1 MSRLTILTKDK
12 AQVTM
17 ESLYQDLE
25 RRIVASPPGL
35 CPVDL
40 TRSFIKM
47 CLAQSCGK
55 CVPCR
60 VGLRQLARL
69 FDNVLDGEANEE
81 TVENIKLTAEGIY
94 YSADCAIGYEAAKLA
109 LKSVDGCI
117 DDFES
122 HIHNG
127 FCSCNSN
134 QPVACVKSCPAG
146 VDIPGYIALVQQ
158 GRYADAV
165 RLIRRDNPMPTTC
178 AYICEHPCENRCKR
192 TIIDAPVN
200 IRGLKKMAVDNSGIV
215 PVPECEAPTGKKV
228 AIIGGGPGGLSA
240 AYYLALMGH
249 KVTIFEQR
257 KQLGG
262 MLRYG
267 IPNYRFPRKKL
278 DEEIDSILSTGIEV
292 KKNISVGKDI
302 SFDDITK
309 EYDATYISI
318 GAHADKKIGI
328 EGEDAKS
335 GITSAV
341 EMLRAIGDGDMP
353 DYTGKKVIVI
363 GGGNVAM
370 DVARSSIR
378 LGASKV
384 SIVYRRRKADMT
396 ALEEEVEGAE
406 AEGCDVLE
414 LMSPVRIK
422 QDEEGN
428 AIGLIVKPQMISRVS
443 HGRPAP
449 KAAAKDEVLLES
461 DLIVVAIGQGIETKS
476 FEEHGIKVQRGVISA
491 LNTGNITPQDGEMS
505 EGVFAGGDCA
515 SGPATVIKAV
525 AAAKVTAANI
535 DEYLGYH
542 HEITCNVEIPLPNNA
557 DHTPCCRVELSERE
571 ASERKHVFAGGDC
584 VTGPATVIKAI
595 AAGKVAAANIDEY
608 LGFNHEITCDV
619 EIPYASNE
627 DKVACGRVEVALRD
641 AAERKN
647 DFEPIE
653 YGFSCEE
660 ACQEAGRC
668 LRCDHFG
675 FGAFRGG
682 REEQW

>member
-17 ESLYQDLE
+17 ESMYQDLE

-69 FDNVLDGEANEE
+69 FDNVLDGEATEE

-134 QPVACVKSCPAG
+134 QPVSCVKSCPAG

-158 GRYADAV
+158 KRYADAV

-200 IRGLKKMAVDNSGIV
+200 IRGLKKMAVDNAGIV
-215 PVPECEAPTGKKV
+215 PVPECEPDTGKKV

-302 SFDDITK
+302 SFDDITD

-318 GAHADKKIGI
+318 GAHADKKMGI
-328 EGEDAKS
+328 EGEDARS
-335 GITSAV
+335 GIISAV

-353 DYTGKKVIVI
+353 DYTGKRVIVI

-396 ALEEEVEGAE
+396 ALEEEVVGAE

-428 AIGLIVKPQMISRVS
+428 AIGLVVKPQMISKVS

-449 KAAAKDEVLLES
+449 KAASKDEMLLES

-505 EGVFAGGDCA
+505 EGVFAGGDC
-515 SGPATVIKAV
+515 
-525 AAAKVTAANI
+525 
-535 DEYLGYH
+535 
-542 HEITCNVEIPLPNNA
+542 
-557 DHTPCCRVELSERE
+557 
-571 ASERKHVFAGGDC
+571 

-608 LGFNHEITCDV
+608 LGFNHEIRCDV

-627 DKVACGRVEVALRD
+627 DKVACGRVEVALRE

>member
-1 MSRLTILTKDK
+1 MVMLHYNSLDIEESCNDDIRLYIDIKRYIDVGLQIESGNIIIESEVYLLVSRLTILTKDK

-228 AIIGGGPGGLSA
+228 AIIGGGSGGLSA

-505 EGVFAGGDCA
+505 EGVFAGGDC
-515 SGPATVIKAV
+515 
-525 AAAKVTAANI
+525 
-535 DEYLGYH
+535 
-542 HEITCNVEIPLPNNA
+542 
-557 DHTPCCRVELSERE
+557 
-571 ASERKHVFAGGDC
+571 

>member
-1 MSRLTILTKDK
+1 MVMLHYSSLDIEESCNDDIRLYIDIKRYIDVGLQIESGNIIIESEVYLLVSRLTILTKDK

-249 KVTIFEQR
+249 KVIIFEQR

-505 EGVFAGGDCA
+505 EGVFAGGDC
-515 SGPATVIKAV
+515 
-525 AAAKVTAANI
+525 
-535 DEYLGYH
+535 
-542 HEITCNVEIPLPNNA
+542 
-557 DHTPCCRVELSERE
+557 
-571 ASERKHVFAGGDC
+571 

>member
-1 MSRLTILTKDK
+1 MVMLHYSSLDIEESCNDDIRLYIGVGLQIESSNIIIESEVYLLVSRLTILTKDK

-200 IRGLKKMAVDNSGIV
+200 ICGLKKMAVDNSGIV

-505 EGVFAGGDCA
+505 EGVFAGGDC
-515 SGPATVIKAV
+515 
-525 AAAKVTAANI
+525 
-535 DEYLGYH
+535 
-542 HEITCNVEIPLPNNA
+542 
-557 DHTPCCRVELSERE
+557 
-571 ASERKHVFAGGDC
+571 

>member
-200 IRGLKKMAVDNSGIV
+200 ICGLKKMAVDNSGIV

-505 EGVFAGGDCA
+505 EGVFAGGDC
-515 SGPATVIKAV
+515 
-525 AAAKVTAANI
+525 
-535 DEYLGYH
+535 
-542 HEITCNVEIPLPNNA
+542 
-557 DHTPCCRVELSERE
+557 
-571 ASERKHVFAGGDC
+571 

>member
-1 MSRLTILTKDK
+1 M
-12 AQVTM
+12 
-17 ESLYQDLE
+17 
-25 RRIVASPPGL
+25 
-35 CPVDL
+35 
-40 TRSFIKM
+40 
-47 CLAQSCGK
+47 GK
-55 CVPCR
+55 
-60 VGLRQLARL
+60 
-69 FDNVLDGEANEE
+69 
-81 TVENIKLTAEGIY
+81 
-94 YSADCAIGYEAAKLA
+94 
-109 LKSVDGCI
+109 
-117 DDFES
+117 
-122 HIHNG
+122 
-127 FCSCNSN
+127 
-134 QPVACVKSCPAG
+134 
-146 VDIPGYIALVQQ
+146 
-158 GRYADAV
+158 
-165 RLIRRDNPMPTTC
+165 
-178 AYICEHPCENRCKR
+178 
-192 TIIDAPVN
+192 
-200 IRGLKKMAVDNSGIV
+200 
-215 PVPECEAPTGKKV
+215 PTGFLDYERVEATAVSPKERIKNFNEFHT
-228 AIIGGGPGGLSA
+228 PLSED
-240 AYYLALMGH
+240 
-249 KVTIFEQR
+249 EQR
-257 KQLGG
+257 KQSSRCMDCGVPFCQSGMTIKGMTSGCPLNNLIPEWNDLLYTGNWEQAYHRLHKTSNFPEFTSRVCPALCEKACTCGLNGKAVCTKENEMAIIEHAYAKGYAKANPPKVRTKKRIAVVGSGPAGLAVADQLNQRGHSVTVYERADRIGG
-262 MLRYG
+262 LLRYG
-267 IPNYRFPRKKL
+267 IPNMKLEKHIIDRKLDIMKEEGIEFVTNANVGENIKAKKL
-278 DEEIDSILSTGIEV
+278 MAD
-292 KKNISVGKDI
+292 
-302 SFDDITK
+302 
-309 EYDATYISI
+309 YDAVVLACGAANPRDINAPGRDANGIYFAVDFLTATTKSLLDSGLKDGRYIS
-318 GAHADKKIGI
+318 AKDKN
-328 EGEDAKS
+328 
-335 GITSAV
+335 
-341 EMLRAIGDGDMP
+341 
-353 DYTGKKVIVI
+353 VIVI

-505 EGVFAGGDCA
+505 EGVFAGGDC
-515 SGPATVIKAV
+515 
-525 AAAKVTAANI
+525 
-535 DEYLGYH
+535 
-542 HEITCNVEIPLPNNA
+542 
-557 DHTPCCRVELSERE
+557 
-571 ASERKHVFAGGDC
+571 

>member
-1 MSRLTILTKDK
+1 MSRLELFTPSKD
-12 AQVTM
+12 QLMV
-17 ESLYQDLE
+17 ESLYKNLE
-25 RRIVASPPGL
+25 QRIVASPPGI
-35 CPVDL
+35 CPVDI
-40 TRSFIKM
+40 TRAFIEM
-47 CLAQSCGK
+47 CHAQTCGK

-505 EGVFAGGDCA
+505 EGVFAGGDC
-515 SGPATVIKAV
+515 
-525 AAAKVTAANI
+525 
-535 DEYLGYH
+535 
-542 HEITCNVEIPLPNNA
+542 
-557 DHTPCCRVELSERE
+557 
-571 ASERKHVFAGGDC
+571 

-608 LGFNHEITCDV
+608 LGFNHEITCCLL
-619 EIPYASNE
+619 YTS
-627 DKVACGRVEVALRD
+627 D
-641 AAERKN
+641 AADE
-647 DFEPIE
+647 
-653 YGFSCEE
+653 
-660 ACQEAGRC
+660 
-668 LRCDHFG
+668 
-675 FGAFRGG
+675 
-682 REEQW
+682 

>member
-17 ESLYQDLE
+17 ESMYQDLE

-69 FDNVLDGEANEE
+69 FDNVLDGEATEE

-134 QPVACVKSCPAG
+134 QPVSCVKSCPAG

-158 GRYADAV
+158 KRYADAV

-200 IRGLKKMAVDNSGIV
+200 IRGLKKMAVDNAGIV
-215 PVPECEAPTGKKV
+215 PVPECEPATGKKV

-302 SFDDITK
+302 SFDDITE

-318 GAHADKKIGI
+318 GAHADKKMGI

-353 DYTGKKVIVI
+353 DYTGNRVIVI

-396 ALEEEVEGAE
+396 ALEEEVVGAE

-428 AIGLIVKPQMISRVS
+428 AIGLVVKPQMISKVS

-449 KAAAKDEVLLES
+449 KAASKDEMLLES

-505 EGVFAGGDCA
+505 EG
-515 SGPATVIKAV
+515 
-525 AAAKVTAANI
+525 
-535 DEYLGYH
+535 
-542 HEITCNVEIPLPNNA
+542 
-557 DHTPCCRVELSERE
+557 
-571 ASERKHVFAGGDC
+571 VFAGGDC

-627 DKVACGRVEVALRD
+627 DKVACGRVEVALRE

-653 YGFSCEE
+653 YGFTCEE

>member
-17 ESLYQDLE
+17 ESMYQDLE

-60 VGLRQLARL
+60 VGIRQLARL
-69 FDNVLDGEANEE
+69 FDNVLDGEATEE

-134 QPVACVKSCPAG
+134 QPVSCVKSCPAG

-158 GRYADAV
+158 KRYADAV

-200 IRGLKKMAVDNSGIV
+200 IRGLKKMAVDNAGIV
-215 PVPECEAPTGKKV
+215 PVPECEPATGKKV

-302 SFDDITK
+302 SFDDITE

-318 GAHADKKIGI
+318 GAHADKKMGI

-353 DYTGKKVIVI
+353 DYTGKRVIVI

-396 ALEEEVEGAE
+396 ALEEEVVGAE

-428 AIGLIVKPQMISRVS
+428 AIGLVVKPQMISKVS

-449 KAAAKDEVLLES
+449 KAASKDEMLLES

-505 EGVFAGGDCA
+505 EG
-515 SGPATVIKAV
+515 
-525 AAAKVTAANI
+525 
-535 DEYLGYH
+535 
-542 HEITCNVEIPLPNNA
+542 
-557 DHTPCCRVELSERE
+557 
-571 ASERKHVFAGGDC
+571 VFAGGDC

-627 DKVACGRVEVALRD
+627 DKVACGRVEVALRE

-653 YGFSCEE
+653 YGFTCEE

>member
-17 ESLYQDLE
+17 ESMYQDLE

-69 FDNVLDGEANEE
+69 FDNVLDGEATEE

-134 QPVACVKSCPAG
+134 QPVSCVKSCPAG

-158 GRYADAV
+158 KRYADAV

-200 IRGLKKMAVDNSGIV
+200 IRGLKKMAVDNAGIV
-215 PVPECEAPTGKKV
+215 PVPECEPDTGKKV

-302 SFDDITK
+302 SFDDITD

-318 GAHADKKIGI
+318 GAHADKKMGI
-328 EGEDAKS
+328 EGEDARS
-335 GITSAV
+335 GIISAV

-353 DYTGKKVIVI
+353 DYTGKRVIVI

-396 ALEEEVEGAE
+396 ALEEEVVGAE

-428 AIGLIVKPQMISRVS
+428 AIGLVVKPQMISKVS

-449 KAAAKDEVLLES
+449 KAASKDEMLLES

-491 LNTGNITPQDGEMS
+491 LNTGNITPQEGEMS
-505 EGVFAGGDCA
+505 EG
-515 SGPATVIKAV
+515 
-525 AAAKVTAANI
+525 
-535 DEYLGYH
+535 
-542 HEITCNVEIPLPNNA
+542 
-557 DHTPCCRVELSERE
+557 
-571 ASERKHVFAGGDC
+571 VFAGGDC

-627 DKVACGRVEVALRD
+627 DKVACGRVEVALRE

>member
-17 ESLYQDLE
+17 ESMYQDLE

-69 FDNVLDGEANEE
+69 FDNVLDGEATEE

-134 QPVACVKSCPAG
+134 QPVSCVKSCPAG

-158 GRYADAV
+158 KRYADAV

-200 IRGLKKMAVDNSGIV
+200 IRGLKKMAVDNAGIV
-215 PVPECEAPTGKKV
+215 PVPECEPDTGKRV

-302 SFDDITK
+302 SFDDITD

-318 GAHADKKIGI
+318 GAHADKKMGI
-328 EGEDAKS
+328 EGEDARS
-335 GITSAV
+335 GIISAV

-353 DYTGKKVIVI
+353 DYTGKRVIVI

-396 ALEEEVEGAE
+396 ALEEEVVGAE

-428 AIGLIVKPQMISRVS
+428 AIGLVVKPQMISKVS

-449 KAAAKDEVLLES
+449 KAASKDEMLLES

-505 EGVFAGGDCA
+505 EG
-515 SGPATVIKAV
+515 
-525 AAAKVTAANI
+525 
-535 DEYLGYH
+535 
-542 HEITCNVEIPLPNNA
+542 
-557 DHTPCCRVELSERE
+557 
-571 ASERKHVFAGGDC
+571 VFAGGDC

-627 DKVACGRVEVALRD
+627 DKVACGRVEVALRE

>member
-1 MSRLTILTKDK
+1 MVMLHYNSLDIEESCNDDIRLYIDIKRYIDVGLQIESGNIIIESEVYLLVSRLTILTKDK

-505 EGVFAGGDCA
+505 EGVFAGGDC
-515 SGPATVIKAV
+515 
-525 AAAKVTAANI
+525 
-535 DEYLGYH
+535 
-542 HEITCNVEIPLPNNA
+542 
-557 DHTPCCRVELSERE
+557 
-571 ASERKHVFAGGDC
+571 

-675 FGAFRGG
+675 FGVFRGG

>member
-1 MSRLTILTKDK
+1 MC
-12 AQVTM
+12 
-17 ESLYQDLE
+17 SL
-25 RRIVASPPGL
+25 
-35 CPVDL
+35 
-40 TRSFIKM
+40 
-47 CLAQSCGK
+47 
-55 CVPCR
+55 PCR
-60 VGLRQLARL
+60 IKTACKT

-505 EGVFAGGDCA
+505 EGVFAGGDC
-515 SGPATVIKAV
+515 
-525 AAAKVTAANI
+525 
-535 DEYLGYH
+535 
-542 HEITCNVEIPLPNNA
+542 
-557 DHTPCCRVELSERE
+557 
-571 ASERKHVFAGGDC
+571 

>member
-240 AYYLALMGH
+240 AYYLALMGP

-262 MLRYG
+262 LLRYG
-267 IPNYRFPRKKL
+267 LPNYRFPRKKL

-505 EGVFAGGDCA
+505 EGVFAGGDC
-515 SGPATVIKAV
+515 
-525 AAAKVTAANI
+525 
-535 DEYLGYH
+535 
-542 HEITCNVEIPLPNNA
+542 
-557 DHTPCCRVELSERE
+557 
-571 ASERKHVFAGGDC
+571 

>member
-302 SFDDITK
+302 SFDDITN

-449 KAAAKDEVLLES
+449 KAAAKDDVLLES

-505 EGVFAGGDCA
+505 EG
-515 SGPATVIKAV
+515 
-525 AAAKVTAANI
+525 
-535 DEYLGYH
+535 
-542 HEITCNVEIPLPNNA
+542 
-557 DHTPCCRVELSERE
+557 
-571 ASERKHVFAGGDC
+571 VFAGGDC

>member
-428 AIGLIVKPQMISRVS
+428 AIGLIVKPQMISRVP

-461 DLIVVAIGQGIETKS
+461 DLVVVAIGQGIETKS

-505 EGVFAGGDCA
+505 EG
-515 SGPATVIKAV
+515 
-525 AAAKVTAANI
+525 
-535 DEYLGYH
+535 
-542 HEITCNVEIPLPNNA
+542 
-557 DHTPCCRVELSERE
+557 
-571 ASERKHVFAGGDC
+571 VFAGGDC

>member
-17 ESLYQDLE
+17 ESMYQDLE

-69 FDNVLDGEANEE
+69 FDNVLDGEATEE

-134 QPVACVKSCPAG
+134 QPVSCVKSCPAG

-158 GRYADAV
+158 KRYADAV

-178 AYICEHPCENRCKR
+178 AYICEHPCENRCRR

-200 IRGLKKMAVDNSGIV
+200 IRGLKKMAVDNAGIV
-215 PVPECEAPTGKKV
+215 PVPECEPDTGKKV

-302 SFDDITK
+302 SFDDITD

-318 GAHADKKIGI
+318 GAHADKKMGI
-328 EGEDAKS
+328 EGEDARS
-335 GITSAV
+335 GIISAV

-353 DYTGKKVIVI
+353 DYTGKRVIVI

-396 ALEEEVEGAE
+396 ALEEEVVGAE

-428 AIGLIVKPQMISRVS
+428 AIGLVVKPQMISKVS

-449 KAAAKDEVLLES
+449 KAASKDEILLES

-505 EGVFAGGDCA
+505 EGVFAGGDC
-515 SGPATVIKAV
+515 
-525 AAAKVTAANI
+525 
-535 DEYLGYH
+535 
-542 HEITCNVEIPLPNNA
+542 
-557 DHTPCCRVELSERE
+557 
-571 ASERKHVFAGGDC
+571 

-619 EIPYASNE
+619 EIHMQVMKIKLPAEELKLHS
-627 DKVACGRVEVALRD
+627 GRQRKERMILNRLNMVSLVKKRARRLD
-641 AAERKN
+641 AV
-647 DFEPIE
+647 
-653 YGFSCEE
+653 
-660 ACQEAGRC
+660 
-668 LRCDHFG
+668 
-675 FGAFRGG
+675 
-682 REEQW
+682 

>member
-1 MSRLTILTKDK
+1 MVMLHYNSLDIEESCNDDIRLYIDIKRYIDVGLQIESGNIIIESEVYLLVSRLTILTKDK

-60 VGLRQLARL
+60 IGLRQLARL

-505 EGVFAGGDCA
+505 EGVFAGGDC
-515 SGPATVIKAV
+515 
-525 AAAKVTAANI
+525 
-535 DEYLGYH
+535 
-542 HEITCNVEIPLPNNA
+542 
-557 DHTPCCRVELSERE
+557 
-571 ASERKHVFAGGDC
+571 

>member
-94 YSADCAIGYEAAKLA
+94 YSADCAIGYEAAKLV

-414 LMSPVRIK
+414 LMSPVCIK

-505 EGVFAGGDCA
+505 EG
-515 SGPATVIKAV
+515 
-525 AAAKVTAANI
+525 
-535 DEYLGYH
+535 
-542 HEITCNVEIPLPNNA
+542 
-557 DHTPCCRVELSERE
+557 
-571 ASERKHVFAGGDC
+571 VFAGGDC

>member
-12 AQVTM
+12 ARVTM

-505 EGVFAGGDCA
+505 EGVFAGGDC
-515 SGPATVIKAV
+515 
-525 AAAKVTAANI
+525 
-535 DEYLGYH
+535 
-542 HEITCNVEIPLPNNA
+542 
-557 DHTPCCRVELSERE
+557 
-571 ASERKHVFAGGDC
+571 

-641 AAERKN
+641 AAESKN

>member
-505 EGVFAGGDCA
+505 EGVFAGGDC
-515 SGPATVIKAV
+515 
-525 AAAKVTAANI
+525 
-535 DEYLGYH
+535 
-542 HEITCNVEIPLPNNA
+542 
-557 DHTPCCRVELSERE
+557 
-571 ASERKHVFAGGDC
+571 

-608 LGFNHEITCDV
+608 LRFNHEITCDV

>member
-17 ESLYQDLE
+17 ESMYQDLE

-69 FDNVLDGEANEE
+69 FDNVLDGEATEE

-134 QPVACVKSCPAG
+134 QPVSCVKSCPAG

-158 GRYADAV
+158 KRYADAV

-200 IRGLKKMAVDNSGIV
+200 IRGLKKMAVDNAGIV
-215 PVPECEAPTGKKV
+215 PVPECEPETGKKV

-302 SFDDITK
+302 SFDDITD

-318 GAHADKKIGI
+318 GAHADKKMGI
-328 EGEDAKS
+328 EGEDARS
-335 GITSAV
+335 GIISAV

-353 DYTGKKVIVI
+353 DYTGKRVIVI

-396 ALEEEVEGAE
+396 ALEEEVVGAE

-428 AIGLIVKPQMISRVS
+428 AIGLVVKPQMISKVS

-449 KAAAKDEVLLES
+449 KAASKDEMLLES

-505 EGVFAGGDCA
+505 EG
-515 SGPATVIKAV
+515 
-525 AAAKVTAANI
+525 
-535 DEYLGYH
+535 
-542 HEITCNVEIPLPNNA
+542 
-557 DHTPCCRVELSERE
+557 
-571 ASERKHVFAGGDC
+571 VFAGGDC

-627 DKVACGRVEVALRD
+627 DKVACGRVEVALRE

>member
-505 EGVFAGGDCA
+505 EGVFAGGDC
-515 SGPATVIKAV
+515 
-525 AAAKVTAANI
+525 
-535 DEYLGYH
+535 
-542 HEITCNVEIPLPNNA
+542 
-557 DHTPCCRVELSERE
+557 
-571 ASERKHVFAGGDC
+571 

-653 YGFSCEE
+653 YVFSCEE

>member
-1 MSRLTILTKDK
+1 MVMLHYNSLDIEESCNDDIRLYIDIKRYIDVGLQIESGNIIIESEVYLLVSRLTILTKDK

-35 CPVDL
+35 CSVDL

-505 EGVFAGGDCA
+505 EGVFAGGDC
-515 SGPATVIKAV
+515 
-525 AAAKVTAANI
+525 
-535 DEYLGYH
+535 
-542 HEITCNVEIPLPNNA
+542 
-557 DHTPCCRVELSERE
+557 
-571 ASERKHVFAGGDC
+571 

>member
-17 ESLYQDLE
+17 ESMYQDLE

-69 FDNVLDGEANEE
+69 FDNVLDGEATEE

-134 QPVACVKSCPAG
+134 QPVSCVKSCPAG

-158 GRYADAV
+158 KRYADAV

-200 IRGLKKMAVDNSGIV
+200 IRGLKKMAVDNAGIV
-215 PVPECEAPTGKKV
+215 PVPECEPDTGKKV

-249 KVTIFEQR
+249 RVTIFEQR

-302 SFDDITK
+302 SFDDITD

-318 GAHADKKIGI
+318 GAHADKKMGI
-328 EGEDAKS
+328 EGEDARS
-335 GITSAV
+335 GIISAV

-353 DYTGKKVIVI
+353 DYTGKRVIVI

-396 ALEEEVEGAE
+396 ALEEEVVGAE

-428 AIGLIVKPQMISRVS
+428 AIGLVVKPQMISKVS

-449 KAAAKDEVLLES
+449 KAASKDEMLLES

-505 EGVFAGGDCA
+505 EG
-515 SGPATVIKAV
+515 
-525 AAAKVTAANI
+525 
-535 DEYLGYH
+535 
-542 HEITCNVEIPLPNNA
+542 
-557 DHTPCCRVELSERE
+557 
-571 ASERKHVFAGGDC
+571 VFAGGDC

-627 DKVACGRVEVALRD
+627 DKVACGRVEVALRE

>member
-17 ESLYQDLE
+17 ESMYQDLE

-69 FDNVLDGEANEE
+69 FDNVLDGEATEE

-134 QPVACVKSCPAG
+134 QPVSCVKSCPAG

-158 GRYADAV
+158 KRYADAV

-200 IRGLKKMAVDNSGIV
+200 IRGLKKMAVDNAGIV
-215 PVPECEAPTGKKV
+215 PVPECEPDTGKKV

-302 SFDDITK
+302 SFDDITD

-318 GAHADKKIGI
+318 GAHADKKMGI
-328 EGEDAKS
+328 EGEDARS
-335 GITSAV
+335 GIISAV

-353 DYTGKKVIVI
+353 DYTGKRVIVI

-396 ALEEEVEGAE
+396 ALEEEVVGAE

-428 AIGLIVKPQMISRVS
+428 AIGLVVKPQMISRVS

-449 KAAAKDEVLLES
+449 KAASKDEMLLES

-491 LNTGNITPQDGEMS
+491 LNTGNIMPQDGEMS
-505 EGVFAGGDCA
+505 EG
-515 SGPATVIKAV
+515 
-525 AAAKVTAANI
+525 
-535 DEYLGYH
+535 
-542 HEITCNVEIPLPNNA
+542 
-557 DHTPCCRVELSERE
+557 
-571 ASERKHVFAGGDC
+571 VFAGGDC

-627 DKVACGRVEVALRD
+627 DKVACGRVEVALRE

>member
-1 MSRLTILTKDK
+1 MSRLTIITKDK

-94 YSADCAIGYEAAKLA
+94 YSADCAIGYEAAKLV

-292 KKNISVGKDI
+292 KKNVSVGKDI
-302 SFDDITK
+302 SFDDITN

-505 EGVFAGGDCA
+505 EGVFAGGDC
-515 SGPATVIKAV
+515 
-525 AAAKVTAANI
+525 
-535 DEYLGYH
+535 
-542 HEITCNVEIPLPNNA
+542 
-557 DHTPCCRVELSERE
+557 
-571 ASERKHVFAGGDC
+571 

>member
-215 PVPECEAPTGKKV
+215 PVPECEAPTGKTV

-505 EGVFAGGDCA
+505 EGVFAGGDC
-515 SGPATVIKAV
+515 
-525 AAAKVTAANI
+525 
-535 DEYLGYH
+535 
-542 HEITCNVEIPLPNNA
+542 
-557 DHTPCCRVELSERE
+557 
-571 ASERKHVFAGGDC
+571 

>member
-17 ESLYQDLE
+17 ETMYQDLE

-69 FDNVLDGEANEE
+69 FDNVLDGEATEE

-134 QPVACVKSCPAG
+134 QPVSCVKSCPAG

-158 GRYADAV
+158 KRYADAV

-200 IRGLKKMAVDNSGIV
+200 IRGLKKMAVDNAGIV
-215 PVPECEAPTGKKV
+215 PVPECEPATGKKV

-302 SFDDITK
+302 SFDDITE

-318 GAHADKKIGI
+318 GAHADKKMGI

-353 DYTGKKVIVI
+353 DYTGKRVIVI

-396 ALEEEVEGAE
+396 ALEEEVVGAE

-428 AIGLIVKPQMISRVS
+428 AIGLVVKPQMISKVS

-449 KAAAKDEVLLES
+449 KAASKDEMLLES

-505 EGVFAGGDCA
+505 EG
-515 SGPATVIKAV
+515 
-525 AAAKVTAANI
+525 
-535 DEYLGYH
+535 
-542 HEITCNVEIPLPNNA
+542 
-557 DHTPCCRVELSERE
+557 
-571 ASERKHVFAGGDC
+571 VFAGGDC

-627 DKVACGRVEVALRD
+627 DKVACGRVEVALRE

-653 YGFSCEE
+653 YGFTCEE

>member
-302 SFDDITK
+302 SFDDITN

-449 KAAAKDEVLLES
+449 KAAAKDEILLES

-505 EGVFAGGDCA
+505 EG
-515 SGPATVIKAV
+515 
-525 AAAKVTAANI
+525 
-535 DEYLGYH
+535 
-542 HEITCNVEIPLPNNA
+542 
-557 DHTPCCRVELSERE
+557 
-571 ASERKHVFAGGDC
+571 VFAGGDC

>member
-353 DYTGKKVIVI
+353 DYAGKKVIVI

-505 EGVFAGGDCA
+505 EGVFAGGDC
-515 SGPATVIKAV
+515 
-525 AAAKVTAANI
+525 
-535 DEYLGYH
+535 
-542 HEITCNVEIPLPNNA
+542 
-557 DHTPCCRVELSERE
+557 
-571 ASERKHVFAGGDC
+571 

>member
-396 ALEEEVEGAE
+396 AIEEEVEGAE

-505 EGVFAGGDCA
+505 EGVFAGGDC
-515 SGPATVIKAV
+515 
-525 AAAKVTAANI
+525 
-535 DEYLGYH
+535 
-542 HEITCNVEIPLPNNA
+542 
-557 DHTPCCRVELSERE
+557 
-571 ASERKHVFAGGDC
+571 

>member
-17 ESLYQDLE
+17 ESMYQDLE

-69 FDNVLDGEANEE
+69 FDNVLDGEATEE

-134 QPVACVKSCPAG
+134 QPVSCVKSCPAG

-158 GRYADAV
+158 KRYADAV

-200 IRGLKKMAVDNSGIV
+200 IRGLKKMAVDNAGIV
-215 PVPECEAPTGKKV
+215 PVPECEPDTGKKV

-302 SFDDITK
+302 SFDDITD

-318 GAHADKKIGI
+318 GAHADKKMGI
-328 EGEDAKS
+328 EGEDARS
-335 GITSAV
+335 GIISAV

-353 DYTGKKVIVI
+353 DYTGKRVIVI

-396 ALEEEVEGAE
+396 ALEEEVVGAE

-428 AIGLIVKPQMISRVS
+428 AIGLVVKPQMISKVS

-449 KAAAKDEVLLES
+449 KAASKDEMLLES

-505 EGVFAGGDCA
+505 EGVFAGGDC
-515 SGPATVIKAV
+515 
-525 AAAKVTAANI
+525 
-535 DEYLGYH
+535 
-542 HEITCNVEIPLPNNA
+542 
-557 DHTPCCRVELSERE
+557 
-571 ASERKHVFAGGDC
+571 

-608 LGFNHEITCDV
+608 LGFNREITCDV

-627 DKVACGRVEVALRD
+627 DKVACGRVEVALRE

>member
-17 ESLYQDLE
+17 ESMYQDLE

-69 FDNVLDGEANEE
+69 FDNVLDGEATEE

-134 QPVACVKSCPAG
+134 QPVSCVKSCPAG

-158 GRYADAV
+158 KRYADAV

-200 IRGLKKMAVDNSGIV
+200 IRGLKKMAVDNAGIV
-215 PVPECEAPTGKKV
+215 PVPECEPDTGKKV

-302 SFDDITK
+302 SFDDITD

-318 GAHADKKIGI
+318 GAHAHKKMGI
-328 EGEDAKS
+328 EGEDARS
-335 GITSAV
+335 GIISAV

-353 DYTGKKVIVI
+353 DYTGKRVIVI

-396 ALEEEVEGAE
+396 ALEEEVVGAE

-428 AIGLIVKPQMISRVS
+428 AIGLVVKPQMISKVS

-449 KAAAKDEVLLES
+449 KAASKDEMLLES

-505 EGVFAGGDCA
+505 EG
-515 SGPATVIKAV
+515 
-525 AAAKVTAANI
+525 
-535 DEYLGYH
+535 
-542 HEITCNVEIPLPNNA
+542 
-557 DHTPCCRVELSERE
+557 
-571 ASERKHVFAGGDC
+571 VFAGGDC

-627 DKVACGRVEVALRD
+627 DKVACGRVEVALRE

>member
-17 ESLYQDLE
+17 ESMYQDLE

-69 FDNVLDGEANEE
+69 FDNVLDGEATEE

-134 QPVACVKSCPAG
+134 QPVSCVKSCPAG

-158 GRYADAV
+158 KRYADAV

-200 IRGLKKMAVDNSGIV
+200 IRGLKKMAVDNAGIV
-215 PVPECEAPTGKKV
+215 PVPECEPDTGKKV

-302 SFDDITK
+302 SFDDITD

-318 GAHADKKIGI
+318 GAHADKKMGI
-328 EGEDAKS
+328 EGEDARS
-335 GITSAV
+335 GIISAV

-353 DYTGKKVIVI
+353 DYTGKRVIVI

-396 ALEEEVEGAE
+396 ALEEEVVGAE

-428 AIGLIVKPQMISRVS
+428 VIGLVVKPQMISKVS

-449 KAAAKDEVLLES
+449 KAASKDEMLLES

-505 EGVFAGGDCA
+505 EG
-515 SGPATVIKAV
+515 
-525 AAAKVTAANI
+525 
-535 DEYLGYH
+535 
-542 HEITCNVEIPLPNNA
+542 
-557 DHTPCCRVELSERE
+557 
-571 ASERKHVFAGGDC
+571 VFAGGDC

-627 DKVACGRVEVALRD
+627 DKVACGRVEVALRE